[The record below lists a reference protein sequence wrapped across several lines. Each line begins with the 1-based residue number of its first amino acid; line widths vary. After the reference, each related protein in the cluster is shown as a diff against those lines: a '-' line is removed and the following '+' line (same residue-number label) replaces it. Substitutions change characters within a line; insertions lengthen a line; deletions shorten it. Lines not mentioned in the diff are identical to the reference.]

1 MQEKKGL
8 EKDFLFPCILFLSL
22 GGGLPEGAGHED

>member
-8 EKDFLFPCILFLSL
+8 EKDFLFPCILFLSH
-22 GGGLPEGAGHED
+22 GGLPEGAGHED